1 VPHWPREYAPMIT
14 VKLTTTIPEVYEF
27 VENRFSALL
36 EQTGLRKLTKITK
49 WTVRN
54 VIKHVVHNVD
64 KKILYFEKEPFQ
76 SSFLIRSWIIPQHAR
91 WFYMDSKVPFALFG
105 IRLQQESAS
114 VVQLAIDDFR
124 NAKKHGILPA
134 TIGGG
139 QYNKRLLIT
148 VIIAIIIVILSIIF
162 FVLIILM
169 IGPAIM
175 IVYDWYKKKRQRIYE
190 KETMGIISGIFVLE
204 FNKDSTLLDSHMVS
218 RQKWRLRSVLHEI
231 VNFFNPFQPDN

>member
-1 VPHWPREYAPMIT
+1 MIT

-27 VENRFSALL
+27 VENRFPALL
-36 EQTGLRKLTKITK
+36 EQTGSRKLTKITK

-54 VIKHVVHNVD
+54 VINHVIHDVD
-64 KKILYFEKEPFQ
+64 KTILYFEKEPVK

-91 WFYMDSKVPFALFG
+91 WFYMDSKAAFALFG

-114 VVQLAIDDFR
+114 VVQFAIDDFR

-148 VIIAIIIVILSIIF
+148 VITTIIVVILSIIF
-162 FVLIILM
+162 FVLIILI

-175 IVYDWYKKKRQRIYE
+175 IVYDWYKKRRQRIYE
-190 KETMGIISGIFVLE
+190 KETMGIICGIFVLE
-204 FNKDSTLLDSHMVS
+204 FNKDSTLLDRHMVS
-218 RQKWRLRSVLHEI
+218 RHKWRLRSVLHEI
-231 VNFFNPFQPDN
+231 VNFLNPFQPDL